1 MAQQRAEAE
10 MRATQALELQLQVE
24 SIALVA
30 ARERAENAER
40 ASEAATLKS
49 VLDKE
54 LTETERARYLADEA
68 EAREI
73 QARLQA
79 EKLLV
84 QAAQQREALA
94 TAAHQAEENKL
105 ATLNAAIAAANECIA
120 AEQAA
125 TAAAQLAAT

>member
-1 MAQQRAEAE
+1 